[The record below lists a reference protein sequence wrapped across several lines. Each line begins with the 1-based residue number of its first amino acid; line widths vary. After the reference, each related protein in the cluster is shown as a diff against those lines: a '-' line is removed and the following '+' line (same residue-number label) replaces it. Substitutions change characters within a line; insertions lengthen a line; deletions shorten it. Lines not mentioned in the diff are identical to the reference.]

1 MVACHCDRRCDRDH
15 CVFVCGRDSGGT
27 QTPEPIELR
36 RPTFH
41 GCAWE
46 GLPPAVGAVRADHDS
61 RGDRNHD
68 PATAATPCKTDFL
81 TRAARRGASICR
93 MR

>member
-1 MVACHCDRRCDRDH
+1 MVACHCDRRCDRYH

-27 QTPEPIELR
+27 QTPEPIELP

-41 GCAWE
+41 GYAWE

-68 PATAATPCKTDFL
+68 PEYSGHSLQNGFFD
-81 TRAARRGASICR
+81 ARRTPWRIHLQNA
-93 MR
+93 